1 MSAKNHNFA
10 SGYPKSLNPEV
21 RMLREHPKLLASQH
35 VHSCLQHWP
44 DRWKPPTLL
53 LSWPMVSECANGD

>member
-10 SGYPKSLNPEV
+10 SDYPKSLNPEV

-35 VHSCLQHWP
+35 VHSCLQHRL
-44 DRWKPPTLL
+44 DRRKLPYPTPQLADGKR
-53 LSWPMVSECANGD
+53 MRE